1 MYLIVHIADPTHYID
16 YNSELWKDIEK
27 RVLTHYP
34 SNHDPIHMMP
44 DEIMRKASL
53 NEGVKNAISIFYQID
68 QNTFLPISNEIKF
81 TKLLL
86 KKENNLSYKQA
97 SEIENYAIDIGL
109 KISKNLKKERSKI
122 TIGTKL
128 SEVNL
133 LIPKFKDNEIC
144 FEEYNKKIKE
154 MKEMISEFAILTNSF
169 IGEFIKNNLDSNG
182 IFRTCQANISPNENL
197 NGEKLLEKIIN
208 DGVSADYN
216 SNSKSHDLVG
226 TNIYCHFTSPIR
238 RLADCI
244 CHYLIKFYFTNTNI
258 AWTKE
263 QLKNYALIC
272 FNKTKKEKKIQ
283 YSDHKFRL
291 VQLMNKLLPEN
302 NLHIEFKIT
311 NYTGMFLNIMIYKLF
326 VNDNEYTINLSYT
339 LRVFSDKYFSLINRI
354 DKIKIK
360 NVNPVGKFDQ
370 GSIIDLDNYIKKL
383 VLENNSK
390 EIEI

>member
-1 MYLIVHIADPTHYID
+1 
-16 YNSELWKDIEK
+16 
-27 RVLTHYP
+27 
-34 SNHDPIHMMP
+34 
-44 DEIMRKASL
+44 
-53 NEGVKNAISIFYQID
+53 
-68 QNTFLPISNEIKF
+68 KF

-133 LIPKFKDNEIC
+133 LIPKFKNKEIC

-182 IFRTCQANISPNENL
+182 IFRTCQASISPNENL

-272 FNKTKKEKKIQ
+272 FNKTRKEKKIQ

-291 VQLMNKLLPEN
+291 VQLMKKLLPEN